1 MSDDNKS
8 LLSRL
13 SRDDNKDTIPG
24 RMYFAKSLLNN
35 NKLKSIIDFENTDTE
50 NFINKSK
57 DDDSG
62 ESYDTRATL
71 KKELHDITNVINNMG
86 GTLQYWKSGTGGH
99 TFKGIEFDKD
109 GKTLY
114 EYAVKVVAYPIKDKY
129 GSMYDTRRPENAE
142 LLMIKLLSYFIVKRK
157 TPHIVLPIGTFDT
170 KINNFTNLIEDGF
183 VDKDNEKYNEFI
195 TRYNK
200 GEYYDD
206 ASILISEWANRG
218 DLSDFIKI
226 NYERFTPIHWKV
238 IFFQLI
244 STLAVIQS
252 KFPTF
257 RHNDLKPNN
266 ILVTK
271 IGHNIVNFSYKVVGD
286 FYSVPNIGYQIK
298 LWDFDFA
305 CIPGIVDNK
314 KVMIA
319 NKWSRSINVGVTQN
333 RYYDIHYFFNTLIKR
348 GFFPEIITDQRMP
361 REVKEFIRSIVP
373 PEYQVGNSVSKGGRI
388 LHNMEYTTPV
398 DILRTNPYFA
408 EFKVKPKE
416 KQSNIHSNIRSNLKA
431 DHKILDFLKV
441 SDTSMRPVS
450 HSNKNSA
457 NKINTNCDKREQNAG
472 SLTSKL
478 ISSNNVN
485 TIMSGVGRNVEHDT
499 NKIECENKSKTLM
512 KENNNSKIQVRNKV
526 KAKAKA
532 KSKSKSKSKE
542 RVKEKSKSKSRSKE
556 KPVSIKTNTIK
567 TNTAKT
573 NTTKTNTAKT
583 NTAKT
588 NIAKTNMIKTNTTK
602 TKANTAKT
610 KTTAL
615 KTKENKKISADERDI
630 EEILIGK
637 R

>member
-24 RMYFAKSLLNN
+24 RMYFAKTLLNN
-35 NKLKSIIDFENTDTE
+35 NKLKSIIDFENTDSE

-71 KKELHDITNVINNMG
+71 KKELHDMTNVINNMG

-99 TFKGIEFDKD
+99 TFKGIELDKD
-109 GKTLY
+109 GNTLY
-114 EYAVKVVAYPIKDKY
+114 EYAVKVVAYSIKDKY

-170 KINNFTNLIEDGF
+170 KIHNFTNLIEDDY

-195 TRYNK
+195 AKYNK

-206 ASILISEWANRG
+206 VSILISEWANRG
-218 DLSDFIKI
+218 DLSDFIRK
-226 NYERFTPIHWKV
+226 NYLKFTPIHWKV

-266 ILVTK
+266 VLVTK
-271 IGHNIVNFSYKVVGD
+271 ISTNITNFSYKVVGD
-286 FYSVPNIGYQIK
+286 FYSIPNIGYQIK
-298 LWDFDFA
+298 MWDFDFA

-314 KVMIA
+314 KVMIS
-319 NKWSRSINVGVTQN
+319 NKWSRGINVGVTQN

-348 GFFPEIITDQRMP
+348 GFFPEIITDQRIP
-361 REVKEFIRSIVP
+361 REVKEFIRSVVP
-373 PEYQVGNSVSKGGRI
+373 PEYQIGNSVSKGGRI

-416 KQSNIHSNIRSNLKA
+416 KQSNIHSNIRSNPKA

-441 SDTSMRPVS
+441 SDNPMRPVS
-450 HSNKNSA
+450 QSNKNSA
-457 NKINTNCDKREQNAG
+457 NTVNTKCNKLEQKPEQKVG
-472 SLTSKL
+472 SITSKL
-478 ISSNNVN
+478 IASNNVN
-485 TIMSGVGRNVEHDT
+485 TIMNNSGRIVER
-499 NKIECENKSKTLM
+499 
-512 KENNNSKIQVRNKV
+512 ENNSTTFTK
-526 KAKAKA
+526 
-532 KSKSKSKSKE
+532 KSNTVQSTLLAKSKSKE
-542 RVKEKSKSKSRSKE
+542 RAKEKSKSKSRSKE
-556 KPVSIKTNTIK
+556 KPVRV
-567 TNTAKT
+567 
-573 NTTKTNTAKT
+573 NTTKTN
-583 NTAKT
+583 N
-588 NIAKTNMIKTNTTK
+588 
-602 TKANTAKT
+602 TKA
-610 KTTAL
+610 TAL
-615 KTKENKKISADERDI
+615 KTNNTKATKINNTKATAVKTKEKKKISADERDI

-637 R
+637 K